1 MSDFT
6 TSRALPKSGDAS
18 PMTSKSPQS
27 LTPKRLEWSDAMT
40 MEYTIERFQRAVKAF
55 SQLPGSQAQPENPES
70 LIEPEFYYYLR
81 RRDEAKFSTMGQA
94 WIDNDTT
101 ETYDPIED
109 SLCYKRKLRSER
121 RYDSSSKS
129 RKRHQNLSPGS
140 FESRIEEAEQ
150 QKRETEEQYRLEKE
164 FLLSSPFDYNL
175 RTRKKPSETSVKTAK
190 MNHESDSGG
199 PYLPDTSHAHG
210 ACLACQ
216 ELEIECSLVEDPF
229 YYPCQDCRQDKLEC
243 KLDPPALWK
252 RACEGCKKHREPCSY
267 SSGDYDHGQPCR
279 WCIQHGFD
287 CIAGPAKRQP
297 PCAAGQSQQSN
308 PSMVVEL
315 PQQSEEQVTEDI
327 SDSNSSY
334 SSLANLAHEP
344 SEETRLSDFKEH
356 SQGPLERDAE
366 SEVTLQ
372 SKISVITGYTSTPIT
387 SPSRSSEAAFSSP
400 GGRTFQSPNGLPH
413 SLTVWHEIPT
423 DGSEPCNWCYN
434 FAYGIVGYDPLR
446 SELTGV
452 YHDPYTGQRYTY
464 TNGREPSR
472 MCINCTIDRVAIL
485 NCAHCKIERMPGL
498 PLNNLEVCAAFE
510 ELAEASVG
518 LKAGS
523 MHGGEP
529 FPSPGYSWCSI
540 CREPASYECAGLPA
554 MTGNELSFDAFIP
567 TVRRCCLR
575 LCDYCA
581 HYAKLYR
588 GDLDAVNRCGEEDPN
603 NKTAFRAD
611 VAFILKRSPDNEFKH
626 LAGVQ

>member
-1 MSDFT
+1 MT
-6 TSRALPKSGDAS
+6 T
-18 PMTSKSPQS
+18 
-27 LTPKRLEWSDAMT
+27 
-40 MEYTIERFQRAVKAF
+40 EYTIERFQRAVRAF
-55 SQLPGSQAQPENPES
+55 SQLPGSQAQPKDPAS
-70 LIEPEFYYYLR
+70 LIEPESHYNLR
-81 RRDEAKFSTMGQA
+81 HRDEAKFSTMGQA

-109 SLCYKRKLRSER
+109 SPRSKRKFKPER
-121 RYDSSSKS
+121 RYDNSSRS
-129 RKRHQNLSPGS
+129 RKQHRNLSPDS
-140 FESRIEEAEQ
+140 FESRIEEAKQ
-150 QKRETEEQYRLEKE
+150 QSREAEEKSHLEKE

-190 MNHESDSGG
+190 MNHEIDTGG
-199 PYLPDTSHAHG
+199 PDLPNTSHVHG

-216 ELEIECSLVEDPF
+216 ELGIECSLVEDPF

-297 PCAAGQSQQSN
+297 PGAAAQSQHSN
-308 PSMVVEL
+308 QRMVVEL
-315 PQQSEEQVTEDI
+315 PQYCEEQVTEDR
-327 SDSNSSY
+327 SDTSLSY
-334 SSLANLAHEP
+334 SNLANLAHAP
-344 SEETRLSDFKEH
+344 SEETHPSDLQEY
-356 SQGPLERDAE
+356 SQMPQESDAE
-366 SEVTLQ
+366 SDITLQ
-372 SKISVITGYTSTPIT
+372 SKISVITGYISTPIT
-387 SPSRSSEAAFSSP
+387 TPSRSSEATSSSP
-400 GGRTFQSPNGLPH
+400 GGQTFQSPSGLPH

-423 DGSEPCNWCYN
+423 DGSAPCNWCYN
-434 FAYGIVGYDPLR
+434 FAYGIVGYEPLR
-446 SELTGV
+446 PELTGV

-464 TNGREPSR
+464 TNSREPSR
-472 MCINCTIDRVAIL
+472 MCINCTTDRVAIL
-485 NCAHCKIERMPGL
+485 NCVHSKIERMPGL

-518 LKAGS
+518 LKAGL
-523 MHGGEP
+523 MHGGEA

-540 CREPASYECAGLPA
+540 CREPASYKCSDSQA
-554 MTGNELSFDAFIP
+554 MTSNEPSFDEFIP
-567 TVRRCCLR
+567 TVRHCCLR

-588 GDLDAVNRCGEEDPN
+588 GDLDAVKKRGEEDPN

-626 LAGVQ
+626 LTGVQ